1 MLSGAS
7 YKSLLTGLLAF
18 YGFIILFWI
27 SKRQGPEPRDFDR
40 HTGITSEPPVT
51 PDQAVKN
58 RTLGVCS
65 GTDLFSFFW
74 NFDIDHRQ

>member
-7 YKSLLTGLLAF
+7 YKSLITGLLAF

-27 SKRQGPEPRDFDR
+27 NKRQGPEPRDFDR
-40 HTGITSEPPVT
+40 HTGITSEPLVT

-58 RTLGVCS
+58 RTLGVCT
-65 GTDLFSFFW
+65 GTDLFFFLFL
-74 NFDIDHRQ
+74 NFEFLY

>member
-7 YKSLLTGLLAF
+7 YKSLVTGLLAF

-27 SKRQGPEPRDFDR
+27 NKNQGPEPRDFDR
-40 HTGITSEPPVT
+40 HTGIISEPPPVA

-58 RTLGVCS
+58 RTLGVCA
-65 GTDLFSFFW
+65 GTDFF
-74 NFDIDHRQ
+74 FEF